1 MDLKE
6 IKKILS
12 GLGLA
17 GLLAGASLMAAGCA
31 TDGKSSWTG
40 DKSPPAKS
48 GWSGDKSGAG
58 GTDKP
63 KGGSSW
69 T

>member
-31 TDGKSSWTG
+31 TDGKSS
-40 DKSPPAKS
+40 
-48 GWSGDKSGAG
+48 
-58 GTDKP
+58 
-63 KGGSSW
+63 
-69 T
+69 